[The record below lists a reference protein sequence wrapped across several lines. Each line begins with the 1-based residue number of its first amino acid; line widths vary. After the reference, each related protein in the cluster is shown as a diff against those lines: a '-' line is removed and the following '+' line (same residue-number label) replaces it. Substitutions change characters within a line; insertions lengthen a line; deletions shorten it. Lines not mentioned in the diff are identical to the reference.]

1 MTLAHFP
8 QDELPE
14 RFDFKMPDEPETRKT
29 HCKVTEEKDKNIF
42 KIIMFWFFMS
52 IFAIGVAA
60 FFGFFS
66 KIEIGDRYYLLQ
78 DVGWER
84 SQSVLFGIEI
94 TDVNYA
100 AERVRYKYIN
110 LDAVDEKEMAF
121 SALKRSYV
129 PADSVE
135 INQTMEKTK

>member
-1 MTLAHFP
+1 MALAP
-8 QDELPE
+8 DPREELPE
-14 RFDFKMPDEPETRKT
+14 RFDFKMPEEPKTRKT
-29 HCKVTEEKDKNIF
+29 NCKVTEEKDKNIF
-42 KIIMFWFFMS
+42 KIIMFWFF
-52 IFAIGVAA
+52 FAIFGIAVAA
-60 FFGFFS
+60 FFGVFS

-135 INQTMEKTK
+135 INHSMEKTK